1 MEQLVLQIFST
12 QWHVI
17 LILGALLLLAAEM
30 GFRGGVSDSPHR
42 DAKSRGILA
51 TLQGS
56 ILGLLALLLGFS
68 FSMAV
73 TRYDHRRDLVV
84 EEANSIGTT
93 YLRAS
98 FLPAQEQEI
107 IKETLRQYVKNRIRF
122 YDAGTDMG
130 LVAETEQEAHAIHRI
145 LWYQLTQVSSTIN
158 NPLTAA
164 FVSSLNQ
171 CIDLDATRLAAMRNH
186 VPPVV
191 WLLLALVGICGT
203 SISGYQGGLAGR
215 RIWVNQVLFPLLIAS
230 VITIMVDL
238 DSPRRGLVDI
248 SQQSLLDLDAA
259 LAKH

>member
-12 QWHVI
+12 QWHVM
-17 LILGALLLLAAEM
+17 LTLSTVLLLCTEG
-30 GFRGGVSDSPHR
+30 GFRCGAR
-42 DAKSRGILA
+42 DKRSQDTKFRGIVA
-51 TLQGS
+51 SLQGS

-98 FLPAQEQEI
+98 FLPTKQQEI
-107 IKETLRQYVKNRIRF
+107 IKATLRQYVKNRIRF
-122 YDAGTDMG
+122 YEAGSDMG
-130 LVAETEQEAHAIHRI
+130 KVNEAEREAHALHES
-145 LWYQLTQVSSTIN
+145 LWSQLTQVSGTIDK
-158 NPLTAA
+158 PLTAT
-164 FVSSLNQ
+164 FVTALNQ

-191 WLLLALVGICGT
+191 WLLLALVGACGT
-203 SISGYQGGLAGR
+203 CISGYQGGLAGR
-215 RIWVNQVLFPLLIAS
+215 RIWLNQVLFPLLIAI
-230 VITIMVDL
+230 VITILVDL
-238 DSPRRGLVDI
+238 DSPRRGLVNI